1 MKNQKGFSLI
11 ELLIVVVIIGILAAV
26 AIPNYLAARRST
38 NEAATVSALRTIHG
52 ATHSYKAT
60 IGAGKFAD
68 SLATLNAQHL
78 IDATLAGATGGA
90 TEKSGYFYTYDGS
103 AVDSDPS
110 VFSVVSEPFVKS
122 GQLATGSRQ
131 FLISEEGVIYATI
144 NATTAPTIDA
154 ARVVSNAL
162 PFSD

>member
-52 ATHSYKAT
+52 ADHSYKAT
-60 IGAGKFAD
+60 IGGGKFAV
-68 SLATLNAQHL
+68 SLAELNSKQL
-78 IDATLAGATGGA
+78 IDSTLSGATSGA
-90 TEKSGYFYTYDGS
+90 TAKSGYFYTYAGS
-103 AVDSDPS
+103 AAGSDPS
-110 VFSVVSEPFVKS
+110 VFSVVSEPYVTS

-131 FLISEEGVIYATI
+131 FLISEVGVLYTTI
-144 NATTAPTIDA
+144 NATTTPTIDA
-154 ARVVSNAL
+154 ARNVSNAL
-162 PFSD
+162 PLSN

>member
-26 AIPNYLAARRST
+26 AIPNYLAARRSS
-38 NEAATVSALRTIHG
+38 NEAAAVSALRTIHG

-60 IGAGKFAD
+60 IGAGEFAT
-68 SLATLNAQHL
+68 SLVVLNTQHL
-78 IDATLAGATGGA
+78 IDATLAGATSAA
-90 TEKSGYFYTYDGS
+90 TSKSGYFYTYDGS
-103 AVDSDPS
+103 AAASNPS

-122 GQLATGSRQ
+122 GQLKTGSRQ

-154 ARVVSNAL
+154 ARIVSNAL
-162 PFSD
+162 PLSN